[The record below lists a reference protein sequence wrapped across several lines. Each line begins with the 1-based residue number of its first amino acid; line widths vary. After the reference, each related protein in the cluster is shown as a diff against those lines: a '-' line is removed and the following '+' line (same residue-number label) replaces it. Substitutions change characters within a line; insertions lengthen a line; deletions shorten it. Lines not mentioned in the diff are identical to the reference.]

1 MSHPR
6 PVMWIPPVRF
16 SYLDRDKLDTFIQ
29 VVFKNEIS
37 RLHTE
42 SLVEVLR
49 LEERKES
56 CET

>member
-1 MSHPR
+1 MSHTR
-6 PVMWIPPVRF
+6 PMSISF
-16 SYLDRDKLDTFIQ
+16 LDRNMLDAFIQ

-42 SLVEVLR
+42 SLVEVLH